1 MKGHD
6 STIVGSHQLLNSKEF
21 GRDYLND
28 NSLVGTAQKL
38 IQNRNEESDENLSP
52 EPRLLNGILTDL
64 EEQKVNLVN
73 HEESKMI
80 TAIES
85 FKKDAPVDASIK
97 SN

>member
-1 MKGHD
+1 MKGLD
-6 STIVGSHQLLNSKEF
+6 STIVGSHQLFNSKEF
-21 GRDYLND
+21 GKDYCND
-28 NSLVGTAQKL
+28 NSIIGKAQKL

-64 EEQKVNLVN
+64 EEQKVNLVY

-85 FKKDAPVDASIK
+85 FKRDAPVDASSK
-97 SN
+97 SI

>member
-38 IQNRNEESDENLSP
+38 IKNRNEESDENLSP
-52 EPRLLNGILTDL
+52 ESKLLSGIYADL
-64 EEQKVNLVN
+64 EEQKVNVVN
-73 HEESKMI
+73 HEESKVI

-85 FKKDAPVDASIK
+85 FKRDARLDASIK